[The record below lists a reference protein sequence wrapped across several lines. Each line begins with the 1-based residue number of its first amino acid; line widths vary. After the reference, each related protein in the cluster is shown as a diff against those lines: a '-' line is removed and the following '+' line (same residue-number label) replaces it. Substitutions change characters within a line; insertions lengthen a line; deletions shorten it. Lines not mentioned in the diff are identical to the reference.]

1 MSKNSTLEEIVELIK
16 NKKFDDALKNIKSF
30 IKFNPHN
37 PKAFNLLGIIEL
49 QLNQYE
55 NCIKT
60 FNKAI
65 DLDPNYFEA
74 QNNLGNA
81 FMGLGKFNDAVG
93 CYKKVLKINP
103 DYAAGYNNIASA
115 FNDLGNYEDAIIN
128 YSHALKLDPN
138 LTMAKGNIIQ
148 ALSFHS
154 PTNTELNIFTKS
166 NNTLQNI
173 KIPESLNDELSDKS
187 VISFYESCK
196 QISDDNF
203 KEFNYNL
210 TQIWR
215 RSNFNLGCKRHFEIF
230 DNYKVIPEYCFGCF
244 KVQIELSSI
253 IDLFK
258 LYLIF
263 DKLNLSKN
271 NSKKTMVELRPIA
284 SGCYKGIIYCFGIE
298 DAEEIY
304 SKLEKILLNKI
315 IRKYQMIIKRGC
327 TEFGIEHP
335 NYKII
340 NKQSEKF
347 MNYNTD
353 WKKKEN
359 IIDNTSL
366 KIQRQKNIKHSK
378 SINGVT
384 LSDVLIMRNWL
395 YYAKLIGDE
404 DYKKLDLNI
413 AASKYLDFELS
424 KQTSFREKEFKK
436 YKNSYN

>member
-1 MSKNSTLEEIVELIK
+1 MSKNNTLEEIVELIK

-30 IKFNPHN
+30 IKLNPHN

-49 QLNQYE
+49 QLNQFE

-60 FNKAI
+60 FSKAI

-81 FMGLGKFNDAVG
+81 FMGLGKFNHAVG

-115 FNDLGNYEDAIIN
+115 LNDLGNYEDAIIN
-128 YSHALKLDPN
+128 YSYALKLDPN

-148 ALSFHS
+148 ALSFHT
-154 PTNTELNIFTKS
+154 PTNKELNIFTKS
-166 NNTLQNI
+166 NSTLQNI
-173 KIPESLNDELSDKS
+173 KIPENLNDELSDKS

-230 DNYKVIPEYCFGCF
+230 DNYKVIPEYCFSCF

-258 LYLIF
+258 LYFIF

-271 NSKKTMVELRPIA
+271 NSKKTMIELRPIA

-315 IRKYQMIIKRGC
+315 IRNYLMTIKRGC

-335 NYKII
+335 DYKII

-353 WKKKEN
+353 WKEKEN

-384 LSDVLIMRNWL
+384 LSDVLIMKNWL

-404 DYKKLDLNI
+404 DYKKLDLNV
-413 AASKYLDFELS
+413 AVSKYLDFELS
-424 KQTSFREKEFKK
+424 KQTSFRKKEFKK